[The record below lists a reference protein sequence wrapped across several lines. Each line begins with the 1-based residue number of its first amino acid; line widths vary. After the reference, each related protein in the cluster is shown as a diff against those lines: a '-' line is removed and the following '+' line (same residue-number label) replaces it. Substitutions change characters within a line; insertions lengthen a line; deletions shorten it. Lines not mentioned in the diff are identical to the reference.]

1 MEINQITEFIIAAA
15 PAVTAIISVVVAL
28 IVGIKN
34 IKAAGEKTVADVKE
48 SNSKIIAANIEL
60 QKENAELKKEL
71 RSVVA
76 AVKKIKDDEGK

>member
-34 IKAAGEKTVADVKE
+34 IKAAGEKTVADVRE
-48 SNSKIIAANIEL
+48 SNSKIVAANIEL
-60 QKENAELKKEL
+60 QKENAELKKEI
-71 RSVVA
+71 RTAIA
-76 AVKKIKDDEGK
+76 AVKKIKDDKGK